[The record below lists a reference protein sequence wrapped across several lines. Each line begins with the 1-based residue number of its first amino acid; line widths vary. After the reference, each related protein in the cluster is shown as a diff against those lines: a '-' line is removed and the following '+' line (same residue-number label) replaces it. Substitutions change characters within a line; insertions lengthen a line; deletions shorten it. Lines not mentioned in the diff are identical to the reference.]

1 MVWKGTSFSLK
12 NLFICVRNIYCENLW
27 VSLSAL
33 KINDFKITP
42 IYGIPEKKLKMRPC
56 HKIFWLTKIKGGLW
70 IGT

>member
-12 NLFICVRNIYCENLW
+12 NLFICVRSIYYESLW

-42 IYGIPEKKLKMRPC
+42 IYGILEKKIKNETLPQN
-56 HKIFWLTKIKGGLW
+56 FLTDKN
-70 IGT
+70 